1 MIRTT
6 LYVATAV
13 ALLAAAGPLSAQARD
28 YGSPAVTRTGPS
40 AAVAELG
47 RDLRALLRGAG
58 PSARHGVLVVSL
70 DRGDTLF
77 SLRPDEPLAPASNLK
92 LYSTA
97 AALAYLGPEFRWST
111 YLLARGE
118 VRDGV
123 LEGDLV
129 LFGTGDPTLDGW
141 RIPGT
146 ARGMEALADSLRAR
160 GVREVAG
167 DLVGDGTFF
176 DADLRAAGW
185 TPSDLTAWYGAP
197 VASLIARENLAAPG
211 GRPVGEPVRAAAG
224 RFRAAL
230 TARDIRV
237 RGGTRV
243 ERDAARSLAGFHRAA
258 PDGSR
263 PEGRELAAHLSPPLR
278 DVIRVTNHVSHN
290 LYADAL
296 LKTVGRVAAGEGSW
310 EAGARVLRGWLEREA
325 GADAARL
332 RVEDG
337 SGLSRLNRVTARAT
351 IQLLARMAAGPL
363 ADEFHASL
371 PVAGSERGLRRMA
384 ATPAAG
390 NLRAKTGT
398 IRGVSALSGYVTTAD
413 GERLAFSITANDLA
427 DTGRAKR
434 VEDAVGVRLARF
446 RRN

>member
-1 MIRTT
+1 MRSQT
-6 LYVATAV
+6 LRAAATA
-13 ALLAAAGPLSAQARD
+13 ALLVVAGSPLRAQAGD
-28 YGSPAVTRTGPS
+28 ETSPATAHGFRS

-47 RDLRALLRGAG
+47 RELRAILREA
-58 PSARHGVLVVSL
+58 PARHGVLVVSL

-97 AALAYLGPEFRWST
+97 AALAHLGPEFRWST

-123 LEGDLV
+123 LAGDLV

-160 GVREVAG
+160 GVREVSG

-176 DADLRAAGW
+176 DAELRAAGW
-185 TPSDLTAWYGAP
+185 TQSDLVAWYGAP
-197 VASLIARENLAAPG
+197 VTSLIARENLAHPG
-211 GRPVGEPVRAAAG
+211 GRPVGDPVRAAVG
-224 RFRAAL
+224 RFRSALAA
-230 TARDIRV
+230 RGIRV

-243 ERDAARSLAGFHRAA
+243 ERDPARSSAAFHRPAA
-258 PDGSR
+258 VALPD
-263 PEGRELAAHLSPPLR
+263 GRELAAHLSPPLR
-278 DVIRVTNHVSHN
+278 EVIRVTNHVSHN

-296 LKTVGRVAAGEGSW
+296 LKTVGRVVSGEGSW
-310 EAGARVLRGWLEREA
+310 RGGSRAVRGWLAREA
-325 GADAARL
+325 GTDPSAL

-351 IQLLARMAAGPL
+351 VGLLARMAAGPL
-363 ADEFHASL
+363 ASEFRASL
-371 PVAGSERGLRRMA
+371 PEAGRARGLRRMA
-384 ATPAAG
+384 GTAAAG

-398 IRGVSALSGYVTTAD
+398 IRGVSSLSGYVTTAD
-413 GERLAFSITANDLA
+413 GERLAFSIIANDVP

-446 RRN
+446 RRG

>member
-1 MIRTT
+1 MNRSILRAAS
-6 LYVATAV
+6 LA
-13 ALLAAAGPLSAQARD
+13 ALLTSAAVPLAAQAGE
-28 YGSPAVTRTGPS
+28 YPSPSPWS
-40 AAVAELG
+40 ASAGVAELG
-47 RDLRALLRGAG
+47 RDIRALLRDAG
-58 PSARHGVLVVSL
+58 LSARHGVLVVSL

-97 AALAYLGPEFRWST
+97 AALAHLGPEFRWST
-111 YLLARGE
+111 YLLARGD

-123 LEGDLV
+123 LQGDLV

-141 RIPGT
+141 RIAGT

-185 TPSDLTAWYGAP
+185 TASDLTAWYGAP
-197 VASLIARENLAAPG
+197 VASLIARENLVGPG
-211 GRPVGEPVRAAAG
+211 GRPVGDPVREAAG

-230 TARDIRV
+230 ATRGIRV
-237 RGGTRV
+237 RGETRV
-243 ERDAARSLAGFHRAA
+243 ERDPARSSTGFHRPAA
-258 PDGSR
+258 TAGLG
-263 PEGRELAAHLSPPLR
+263 PEGRALAAHLSPPLR

-296 LKTVGRVAAGEGSW
+296 LKTVGRVVAGEGSW
-310 EAGARVLRGWLEREA
+310 EGGARALRGWLEREA
-325 GADAARL
+325 GADAGVL

-351 IQLLARMAAGPL
+351 IQLLARMAEGPL
-363 ADEFHASL
+363 AEEYRASL

-384 ATPAAG
+384 GTAAAG

-398 IRGVSALSGYVTTAD
+398 IRGVSSLSGYVTTAD
-413 GERLAFSITANDLA
+413 GERLAFSIIVNDA
-427 DTGRAKR
+427 PDTGRAKR

-446 RRN
+446 RRG

>member
-6 LYVATAV
+6 LYAAAV
-13 ALLAAAGPLSAQARD
+13 AALFAVAPLSAQAGD
-28 YGSPAVTRTGPS
+28 YHSPTTTRPAPS

-47 RDLRALLRGAG
+47 RDVRALLRGAG
-58 PSARHGVLVVSL
+58 LAARHGVLVVSL

-77 SLRPDEPLAPASNLK
+77 SLRPDEALAPASNLK
-92 LYSTA
+92 LFSTA
-97 AALAYLGPEFRWST
+97 AALAHLGPEFRWST
-111 YLLARGE
+111 YLLARGD

-123 LEGDLV
+123 LAGDLV

-160 GVREVAG
+160 GVREVTG

-185 TPSDLTAWYGAP
+185 TASDLTAWYGAP
-197 VASLIARENLAAPG
+197 VAAIIARENLSAPG
-211 GRPVGEPVRAAAG
+211 GRPVDDPVRAAVT

-230 TARDIRV
+230 AARGIRV
-237 RGGTRV
+237 RGETRV
-243 ERDAARSLAGFHRAA
+243 ESDAARSSAGFHRPVA
-258 PDGSR
+258 DGRR

-296 LKTVGRVAAGEGSW
+296 LKTVGRVVAGEGSW
-310 EAGARVLRGWLEREA
+310 EGGARVVRAWLAREA

-337 SGLSRLNRVTARAT
+337 SGLSRLNRVTARGT
-351 IQLLARMAAGPL
+351 IQLLARMAEGPL
-363 ADEFHASL
+363 ADEFRASL

-384 ATPAAG
+384 DTPAAG

-398 IRGVSALSGYVTTAD
+398 IRGVSALSGYLTTAD
-413 GERLAFSITANDLA
+413 GERLAFSIIGNDLS

-446 RRN
+446 RRR